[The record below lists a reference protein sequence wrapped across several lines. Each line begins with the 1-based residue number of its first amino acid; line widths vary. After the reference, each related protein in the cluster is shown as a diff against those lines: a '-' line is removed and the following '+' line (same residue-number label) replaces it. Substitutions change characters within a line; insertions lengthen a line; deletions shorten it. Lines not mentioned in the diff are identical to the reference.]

1 MFIWKE
7 VLETQNQQLFDKNL
21 DGLKQAGIKTK
32 TKLRMDMGGY
42 MGRGRI
48 EYGSYG
54 VRNKVSYRL
63 FVKKADVESARSL
76 IYNRSR

>member
-7 VLETQNQQLFDKNL
+7 VLDTQNQQLFDKNL
-21 DGLKQAGIKTK
+21 EGLKQAGLETK
-32 TKLRMDMGGY
+32 TKLRMDMGGS

-63 FVKKADVESARSL
+63 FVKKADVDSSRSI
-76 IYNRSR
+76 IYGRSR